1 MLTMSS
7 SKVDVKVV
15 LLGMHD
21 VGKTCLVERYLHN
34 KYKSH
39 VTATVGAAFGAK
51 KVSVGG
57 QEITLGIWDTAGAER
72 YESMSRI
79 YYRSARAAVV
89 CYDLTNKATYE
100 KVEFWIDEL
109 LTNEENCDIYIV
121 GTKMDL
127 LAEGKERGIPTADVE
142 EFARKIGADVFE
154 TSSKTGHNINEAFN
168 KIAEDFVRKKK
179 GKIATG
185 TGGGGVDL
193 EERPGAKQ
201 GGCCS

>member
-1 MLTMSS
+1 
-7 SKVDVKVV
+7 
-15 LLGMHD
+15 
-21 VGKTCLVERYLHN
+21 
-34 KYKSH
+34 
-39 VTATVGAAFGAK
+39 
-51 KVSVGG
+51 
-57 QEITLGIWDTAGAER
+57 
-72 YESMSRI
+72 MSRI

-127 LAEGKERGIPTADVE
+127 LAEGKERGIPAHDVE
-142 EFARKIGADVFE
+142 EYARKIGADVFE

-179 GKIATG
+179 GKGGATS
-185 TGGGGVDL
+185 GGGGVELMDKP
-193 EERPGAKQ
+193 EPK
-201 GGCCS
+201 GGCCPQSI